1 MTANSQLV
9 LFAIQ
14 AGRRLYATGRKAYVE
29 ATLDRPLILP
39 FPRGPGITAASARTF
54 FKTDPKGKEIAKIE
68 ENERIRVLLA
78 AADSGA
84 LDSDGEEEF
93 TQIYFTYLREIHPKI
108 FVDLNDPILSD
119 EPKGHEIVAIMT
131 IRQWSKGELGDRPS
145 ALQRIAGTLVNI
157 AVDYFVHTPG
167 AISEKR
173 PSGRALKAF
182 LEAIDKLDFA
192 EAPPAD
198 IAGDLLISVV
208 ESVGTHPDLIGNT
221 ETEKKLVQNITTTL
235 SKSAKTHLE
244 DVPMDIRWEGSAWLQ
259 MISRA
264 VVKGSFDTVLA
275 DPNTVLGV
283 GDPEASFIQ
292 EVGGTISDL
301 LIGPDRLRFQAL
313 MSGEGVNTVI
323 KSALQATAKNPDIL
337 RIDNQGL
344 RNIIVGVADGLSQ
357 QPNLLTDDI
366 FPEIARLVLEKSA
379 ANLELVWP
387 EGATDPAKH
396 LLITGTRQLFAAI
409 AAGSREKG
417 WPTLT
422 RIQILGIAEVMFD
435 EILENPDWL
444 LEKADL
450 GDDSAL
456 GVTVRAALD
465 SLRQVESSKFSSD
478 AAAAVISA
486 AVKATAMRLE
496 LLHEL
501 SAGGADAGKLAINA
515 AIDAVFESALGD
527 DVSAEEKWIRTRNS
541 TLVVGLE
548 IALNELAKIGPEQ
561 RHIDVLRRNFGA
573 LIDKRLAAGELAEQL
588 ERLLIA
594 A

>member
-1 MTANSQLV
+1 MVANSQLV
-9 LFAIQ
+9 IFAIQ
-14 AGRRLYATGRKAYVE
+14 AGLRLYAAGRKAYVE

-39 FPRGPGITAASARTF
+39 LPRGPGIGAAAAHMF
-54 FKTDPKGKEIAKIE
+54 FKNDSIGKEIAKIE
-68 ENERIRVLLA
+68 ENERIRILLA
-78 AADSGA
+78 AADLGT
-84 LDSDGEEEF
+84 LEPDGKEEF
-93 TQIYFTYLREIHPKI
+93 KQIYFTYLRELKPDT
-108 FVDLNDPILSD
+108 FEDPVMSD
-119 EPKGHEIVAIMT
+119 EPKGHEMVAIMT
-131 IRQWSKGELGDRPS
+131 IRQWSKGELGDNPS

-157 AVDYFVHTPG
+157 AVDYFVHTPE

-173 PSGRALKAF
+173 PAGRALKAF
-182 LEAIDKLDFA
+182 LEAVDMVDFA

-198 IAGDLLISVV
+198 IVGDLMISVV

-221 ETEKKLVQNITTTL
+221 ETEKKLVQNIAMTL
-235 SKSAKTHLE
+235 SKAAKTHLE
-244 DVPMDIRWEGSAWLQ
+244 EVPMEVRWEGSAWLQ

-283 GDPEASFIQ
+283 GDPEAKFIQ
-292 EVGGTISDL
+292 EVGGTISEL
-301 LIGPDRLRFQAL
+301 LIGPDRLRFQEL
-313 MSGEGVNTVI
+313 MSGEGVNIVI

-357 QPNLLTDDI
+357 QPNLLTGDI
-366 FPEIARLVLEKSA
+366 FPDIARLVLEKSA

-387 EGATDPAKH
+387 ENATDPAKH

-409 AAGSREKG
+409 AQGSQENK

-422 RIQILGIAEVMFD
+422 RTQILGIAEVVFD

-456 GVTVRAALD
+456 SVTVRAVLA
-465 SLRQVESSKFSSD
+465 SLRKVEKSRFSSD
-478 AAAAVISA
+478 AATAVISA
-486 AVKATAMRLE
+486 AIKAAAIRLE
-496 LLHEL
+496 LLHKL
-501 SAGGADAGKLAINA
+501 PAGGADAGKLAINA
-515 AIDAVFESALGD
+515 AIDAVIESAIGD
-527 DVSAEEKWIRTRNS
+527 DISAEEKWIRARNS

-548 IALNELAKIGPEQ
+548 VALNELAKIGTEQ
-561 RHIDVLRRNFGA
+561 RHIDVLRAEFGA
-573 LIDKRLAAGELAEQL
+573 LMGKRITAEELAEKL
-588 ERLLIA
+588 NPLLLA